1 MKKIIA
7 EKESLKTSQSI
18 DKYNLTMLNTR
29 VQFTLKFNLKN
40 ISDVIVPWEENI
52 KNNLYGN
59 TSNFITAE
67 LLQMISEIR
76 KYATAAYSTINK

>member
-1 MKKIIA
+1 MVSNA
-7 EKESLKTSQSI
+7 
-18 DKYNLTMLNTR
+18 
-29 VQFTLKFNLKN
+29 LKFNLKN
-40 ISDVIVPWEENI
+40 ISDIIIPWEENI

-76 KYATAAYSTINK
+76 KYATATYSTINK